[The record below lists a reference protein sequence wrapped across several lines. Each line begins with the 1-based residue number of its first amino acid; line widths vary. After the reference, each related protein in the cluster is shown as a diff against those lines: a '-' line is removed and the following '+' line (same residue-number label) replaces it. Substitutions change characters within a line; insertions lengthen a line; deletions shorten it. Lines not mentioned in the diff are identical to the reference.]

1 MAYFFGDSFDFYA
14 TTSDPVLNYWDSGT
28 STAWDLVTGR
38 FAGSRAAAMKIN
50 ITAPNVWL
58 QKSSGVNE
66 PIHHLIF
73 SFQQTCTLSGTVLG
87 AYISLMDGTT
97 AQCSLVFRTDGAIVL
112 TSGGPAG
119 SALATYTGA
128 INAQNTWT
136 PFEIELVIH
145 NTAGS
150 ITVRKNGN
158 TGTPDFTLGSLNTR
172 TTANNYANRL
182 QVGSQVDSGAPLNT
196 QGNPQMIDDLL
207 WRSDPTSV
215 AWLGDIRAYQQMP
228 ASDVSDQFSAS
239 PATQSVSQT
248 AGFTGG
254 TQSRAANA
262 GLMSAFTATYSG
274 TISSGTISVN
284 TGGTGNMKAAIY
296 DSTRTTVLATSN
308 AVVNPVAGNNTITF
322 GTPLTVVKG
331 TQYWLAVDQDTTIVY
346 NVTGVSALAGLFTTT
361 YASFPAGSPTV
372 TTSVNGIVGT
382 VNIVPTNNTL
392 VNEAQQDGAT
402 SYVFDSTVG
411 HADLYAMT
419 PLASTPQSI
428 VAVTIRGF
436 MAKSDAGTRAGA
448 LQLKSGATTVQST
461 PLFLSTNFLWNYRT
475 DLVDPNTGVAWS
487 AAAVN
492 AAQIGPVV
500 NT

>member
-1 MAYFFGDSFDFYA
+1 MAWFFGDSFDFYSSV
-14 TTSDPVLNYWDSGT
+14 SDGLLGYWDSGSGVGAIT
-28 STAWDLVTGR
+28 LVAGR
-38 FAGSRAAAMKIN
+38 FTGSQAIQISASAN
-50 ITAPNVWL
+50 IAYT
-58 QKSSGVNE
+58 KSSGANDT
-66 PIHHLIF
+66 IHHFICAVR
-73 SFQQTCTLSGTVLG
+73 QTAALSGTNLG
-87 AYISLMDGTT
+87 LYLELLDGTT
-97 AQCSLVFRTDGAIVL
+97 PQCSVVFRSDGAMLL
-112 TSGGPAG
+112 TSGAPNGTV
-119 SALATYTGA
+119 LATYATA
-128 INAQNTWT
+128 ITAQNTWT
-136 PFEIELVIH
+136 PFEVEVVIH

-158 TGTPDFTLGSLNTR
+158 TGTADFTLGSLNTR
-172 TTANNYANRL
+172 GGTANNYANKL
-182 QVGSQVDSGAPLNT
+182 TFGMQSAAVAAHQ
-196 QGNPQMIDDLL
+196 IDDLL

-428 VAVTIRGF
+428 VGVTMRGF

-461 PLFLSTNFLWNYRT
+461 PLFLSTSFLWNYRT
-475 DLVDPNTGVAWS
+475 DLVDPNTGAAWS